1 MTYHTVLFS
10 TCDRYL
16 DCSLGH
22 YDNTTM
28 NTIAIANQKGGV
40 GKTTITINLGAALA
54 EMGQRTLLVD
64 LDPQGHL
71 TEGLGLAEPETD
83 ETLAALLL
91 GRTTT
96 PVQTLTVA
104 HECGV
109 DVIPASINLFLTER
123 DLVHLR
129 GREYRLMRVFE
140 PLEEQYDYTLI
151 DCPPTLGQ
159 LTDNAL
165 VAARKAL
172 VPIQP
177 EDTSL
182 RALEMLL
189 DQIYSIRE
197 GLGLTV
203 EIIGLVVNQA
213 DDTLVSRRT
222 LETLGRAVPVPIL
235 ASIRRRVRL
244 KEAWAAGKPV
254 TMTEPSG
261 DAAEAFRGLA
271 QAIVKQR
278 KEV

>member
-1 MTYHTVLFS
+1 
-10 TCDRYL
+10 
-16 DCSLGH
+16 
-22 YDNTTM
+22 M
-28 NTIAIANQKGGV
+28 NTIAVANQKGGV

-54 EMGQRTLLVD
+54 ERGVRTLLVD

-71 TEGLGLAEPETD
+71 TEGLGLSEPEGD
-83 ETLAALLL
+83 ETLAAAIL
-91 GRTTT
+91 GRTSI
-96 PVQTLTVA
+96 PIKTLTVT
-104 HECGV
+104 HGCGV
-109 DVIPASINLFLTER
+109 DIIPASLDLFLTER

-140 PLEEQYDYTLI
+140 PLEDKYDYTLI

-203 EIIGLVVNQA
+203 EIVGLVVNQA
-213 DDTLVSRRT
+213 DDTLVTRRT

-244 KEAWAAGKPV
+244 KEAWAKGKPV
-254 TMTEPSG
+254 TMTEPQG
-261 DAAEAFRGLA
+261 DAAEAFRTLA
-271 QAIVKQR
+271 QALTTKREQ
-278 KEV
+278 EVT